1 MKVMKATLAVT
12 IGALLG
18 TSALARDVDDFL
30 QRNARQQQ
38 RIEHGLRNG
47 DLSVR
52 EAAGLEQHAA
62 QIERYQSRALADGA
76 VSLDE
81 ARRIDR
87 MQDRFG
93 HAIGRQARDA
103 DRGAPDAHS
112 TRRMANDIARSE
124 NQQRRIAAGVRSGD
138 LTNREAAR
146 LVRGQSNVDRRQ
158 GYAGADGFIDRHE
171 QYGARRAHGYQNRS
185 IWRERS
191 DGQHPGSYARD
202 WRHRGQ

>member
-1 MKVMKATLAVT
+1 MKVMKATFAVT

-18 TSALARDVDDFL
+18 APALARDVDDFL

-52 EAAGLEQHAA
+52 EAAGLAQHAA

-76 VSLDE
+76 VSFDE
-81 ARRIDR
+81 AHRIDR
-87 MQDRFG
+87 LQDRFG

-103 DRGAPDAHS
+103 DRGAPDARS
-112 TRRMANDIARSE
+112 TQRMANDVARSG

-158 GYAGADGFIDRHE
+158 AYAGADGFVGRHE
-171 QYGARRAHGYQNRS
+171 QYDVQRAHGYQSRN
-185 IWRERS
+185 IWRERN
-191 DGQHPGSYARD
+191 DGQQPGSYARD
-202 WRHRGQ
+202 WRHRGR